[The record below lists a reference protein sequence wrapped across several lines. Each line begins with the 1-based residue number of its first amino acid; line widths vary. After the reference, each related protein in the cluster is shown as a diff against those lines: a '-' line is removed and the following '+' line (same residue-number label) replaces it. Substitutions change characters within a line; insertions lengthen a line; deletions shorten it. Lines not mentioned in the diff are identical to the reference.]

1 MDSLNNK
8 KQQGQSEFAF
18 EQIAVALLLLAL
30 NIKTGCGQSVEIR
43 AREKAQELTHDLRY
57 NQQQFKEVC
66 WDVHNSRRDDGIAIV
81 WSIDSFST
89 HSGKQRY
96 LADAGLNLRILSAA
110 PDRSWQVTQN
120 YDSTDIT
127 KGDKSATVSAI
138 CTEYGEAT
146 LGLTVTFS
154 TSDTSVPAAGEY
166 RTQLV
171 GTITAP

>member
-1 MDSLNNK
+1 MDSLSK
-8 KQQGQSEFAF
+8 KIHQGQSEFAF
-18 EQIAVALLLLAL
+18 KQIAVALLLLVFSVH
-30 NIKTGCGQSVEIR
+30 NGRGQSVEIR
-43 AREKAQELTHDLRY
+43 SRGKAQDLTHDLRQS
-57 NQQQFKEVC
+57 QQRFKEVQL
-66 WDVHNSRRDDGIAIV
+66 DVHNSRRDDGIAVI
-81 WSIDSFST
+81 WTIDSFST
-89 HSGKQRY
+89 QNGKQQY
-96 LADAGLNLRILSAA
+96 IADAGLNLRILSAA
-110 PDRSWQVTQN
+110 PNRSWQVTQQS
-120 YDSTDIT
+120 DSTNII

>member
-1 MDSLNNK
+1 MDSLSK
-8 KQQGQSEFAF
+8 KNQQGQSEFAF

-30 NIKTGCGQSVEIR
+30 NIKTGYGQSVEIR
-43 AREKAQELTHDLRY
+43 AREKAQELTHDLRHS
-57 NQQQFKEVC
+57 QQLFKEVR
-66 WDVHNSRRDDGIAIV
+66 WDVHNSRRDDGIAVI

-89 HSGKQRY
+89 QGGKQRY

-110 PDRSWQVTQN
+110 PNRAWQITQQS
-120 YDSTDIT
+120 DSTNIT
-127 KGDKSATVSAI
+127 KGDKSATVSAV
-138 CTEYGEAT
+138 CTDYGEAT

-154 TSDTSVPAAGEY
+154 SSDTSVPAAGEY

>member
-1 MDSLNNK
+1 MDSLSK
-8 KQQGQSEFAF
+8 KNQRGQSEFAF

-30 NIKTGCGQSVEIR
+30 NIRTGYGQSAEIR
-43 AREKAQELTHDLRY
+43 AREKAQELTHDLRQS
-57 NQQQFKEVC
+57 QQQFKEVR
-66 WDVHNSRRDDGIAIV
+66 WDVHNSRRDDGIAVI

-89 HSGKQRY
+89 QSGKHRF
-96 LADAGLNLRILSAA
+96 LADAGLNLRIVSAA
-110 PDRSWQVTQN
+110 PNRSWQVTQQS
-120 YDSTDIT
+120 DSTNIT
-127 KGDKSATVSAI
+127 KGDKSATVSAV
-138 CTEYGEAT
+138 CTDYGEAT

>member
-1 MDSLNNK
+1 MDSLNK
-8 KQQGQSEFAF
+8 KRQQGQSEFAF

-30 NIKTGCGQSVEIR
+30 NIKTGYSQSVEIR
-43 AREKAQELTHDLRY
+43 AREKAQELTHDLRHS
-57 NQQQFKEVC
+57 QQLFKEVR
-66 WDVHNSRRDDGIAIV
+66 WDVHNSRRDDGIAVI

-89 HSGKQRY
+89 QGGKQRY
-96 LADAGLNLRILSAA
+96 LADAGLNLRILSSA
-110 PDRSWQVTQN
+110 PDRAWQVTQQS
-120 YDSTDIT
+120 DSTNIN

-166 RTQLV
+166 RTQLI

>member
-1 MDSLNNK
+1 MDSLNK
-8 KQQGQSEFAF
+8 KNQQGQSEFAF
-18 EQIAVALLLLAL
+18 EQIAVALLLLL
-30 NIKTGCGQSVEIR
+30 FSVQHGSGQSVEIR
-43 AREKAQELTHDLRY
+43 SREKAQELTHDLRS
-57 NQQQFKEVC
+57 NLQQFSEVR
-66 WDVHNSRRDDGIAIV
+66 WDVHNSRRDEGIAVI

-89 HSGKQRY
+89 QSGKQRY

-110 PDRSWQVTQN
+110 PNRAWQITQQS
-120 YDSTDIT
+120 DSTNIT
-127 KGDKSATVSAI
+127 KGDKSATVSAV

>member
-1 MDSLNNK
+1 MDSLNK
-8 KQQGQSEFAF
+8 KRQQGQSEFAF

-30 NIKTGCGQSVEIR
+30 NTKIGYGQSVEIR
-43 AREKAQELTHDLRY
+43 AREKAQELTHNLRHS
-57 NQQQFKEVC
+57 QQLFKEVR
-66 WDVHNSRRDDGIAIV
+66 WDVHNSRRDDGIAVI

-89 HSGKQRY
+89 QGGKQRY

-110 PDRSWQVTQN
+110 PNRAWQVTQRS
-120 YDSTDIT
+120 DSTNIN

-154 TSDTSVPAAGEY
+154 SSDTSVPTAGEY

>member
-1 MDSLNNK
+1 MDSLSRKN
-8 KQQGQSEFAF
+8 QQGQSEFAF
-18 EQIAVALLLLAL
+18 KQIAVALLLLDVSVQQ
-30 NIKTGCGQSVEIR
+30 GFGQSVEIR
-43 AREKAQELTHDLRY
+43 AREKAQELTHDLRQS
-57 NQQQFKEVC
+57 QQLFKEVC
-66 WDVHNSRRDDGIAIV
+66 WDVHNSRRDDGIAVI

-89 HSGKQRY
+89 QGGKQRY

-110 PDRSWQVTQN
+110 PNRSWQVTQQS
-120 YDSTDIT
+120 DSTNIN

-166 RTQLV
+166 RTQLI

>member
-1 MDSLNNK
+1 MDSLSRKN
-8 KQQGQSEFAF
+8 QQGQSEFAF
-18 EQIAVALLLLAL
+18 KQIAVALLLLDVSVQQSF
-30 NIKTGCGQSVEIR
+30 GQSVEIR
-43 AREKAQELTHDLRY
+43 AREKAQELTHDLRQS
-57 NQQQFKEVC
+57 QQLFKEVR
-66 WDVHNSRRDDGIAIV
+66 WDVHNSRRDDGIAVI

-89 HSGKQRY
+89 QGGKQRY

-110 PDRSWQVTQN
+110 PNRSWQVTQQS
-120 YDSTDIT
+120 DSTNIN

-166 RTQLV
+166 RTQLI

>member
-1 MDSLNNK
+1 MDSLNMK
-8 KQQGQSEFAF
+8 RQQGQSEFAF

-43 AREKAQELTHDLRY
+43 AREKAQELIHDLRQS
-57 NQQQFKEVC
+57 QQQFKEVR
-66 WDVHNSRRDDGIAIV
+66 WDVHNSRRDDGIAVI

-89 HSGKQRY
+89 HTGKQKY

-110 PDRSWQVTQN
+110 PNRSWQVTQQS
-120 YDSTDIT
+120 DSTNIT
-127 KGDKSATVSAI
+127 KGDKSATVSAV

-154 TSDTSVPAAGEY
+154 TSDTIVPTAGEY

>member
-1 MDSLNNK
+1 MDSLSK
-8 KQQGQSEFAF
+8 KNQQGQSEFALK
-18 EQIAVALLLLAL
+18 QIAVALLFLVFSVQH
-30 NIKTGCGQSVEIR
+30 GSGQSVEIR
-43 AREKAQELTHDLRY
+43 SREKTQELIHDLRQS
-57 NQQQFKEVC
+57 QQQFKEVR
-66 WDVHNSRRDDGIAIV
+66 WDVHNSRRDDGIAVI
-81 WSIDSFST
+81 WTIDSFT
-89 HSGKQRY
+89 TQSGKQRY

-110 PDRSWQVTQN
+110 PNRAWQITQQS
-120 YDSTDIT
+120 DSTNIN